1 MIDRIH
7 SIEPLQQYLID
18 RISKETK
25 ADVVLLDRNTFP
37 NNLSENELSNIKV
50 LICRDRDKV
59 SNIIDVCANLKFIF
73 IVSTGVEKLPL
84 INSYNAILE
93 WQIQEE

>member
-73 IVSTGVEKLPL
+73 IVSTGVEK
-84 INSYNAILE
+84 
-93 WQIQEE
+93 

>member
-37 NNLSENELSNIKV
+37 NNLSENELSNIK
-50 LICRDRDKV
+50 
-59 SNIIDVCANLKFIF
+59 
-73 IVSTGVEKLPL
+73 
-84 INSYNAILE
+84 
-93 WQIQEE
+93 